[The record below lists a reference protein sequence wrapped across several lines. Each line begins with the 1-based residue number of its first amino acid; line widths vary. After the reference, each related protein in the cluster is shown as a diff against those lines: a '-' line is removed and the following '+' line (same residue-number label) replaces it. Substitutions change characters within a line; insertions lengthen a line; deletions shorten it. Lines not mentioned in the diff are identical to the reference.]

1 MEKITSLFT
10 FNKVGSNGE
19 ARVSAC
25 INNGVFINAA
35 WLAAQT
41 GLSVDTLSLLVGS
54 SIAIKYFAVD
64 EVLTPATGEGKD
76 AIAAKLCTKDNT
88 IVKSFSVEY
97 SIALTVAKMLKAA

>member
-1 MEKITSLFT
+1 MKKIGSLFT

-19 ARVSAC
+19 AKSVAC
-25 INNGVFINAA
+25 INGDTFINAK

-41 GLSVDTLSLLVGS
+41 GLSTDSLTLLVGS
-54 SIAIKYFAVD
+54 SIDVTYFAVD
-64 EVLTPATGEGKD
+64 EVLQAAEGK
-76 AIAAKLCTKDNT
+76 IEAKLCTKDNT